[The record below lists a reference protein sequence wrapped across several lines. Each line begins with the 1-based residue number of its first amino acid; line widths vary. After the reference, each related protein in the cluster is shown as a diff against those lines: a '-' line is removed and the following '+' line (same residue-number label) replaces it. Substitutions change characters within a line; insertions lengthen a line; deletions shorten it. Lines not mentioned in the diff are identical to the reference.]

1 MIVVFCCYFAFF
13 TKRKAQKYQ
22 ILTNE
27 VLSDLF
33 DLEESSDFESNN
45 FGFWKLVNKHM
56 LNTLFFLFKT
66 LLRY

>member
-13 TKRKAQKYQ
+13 TKRKAWYQ

-56 LNTLFFLFKT
+56 DEYIIFFCLR
-66 LLRY
+66 LL